1 MKKWRI
7 FLNLFVGVVIGVT
20 GTLIFTFNSNPK
32 EFDYN
37 NLPNEMIME
46 LEFYR
51 YNHDKFVG
59 CILGESE

>member
-1 MKKWRI
+1 MKKWRV

-37 NLPNEMIME
+37 NLPNDIIME

-51 YNHDKFVG
+51 HNHDRLVKG
-59 CILGESE
+59 IEGESE